1 MFLTTTLT
9 LSCLLAGTSQSASEA
24 PGFRLE
30 TTTGAPHLAESLS
43 TLRVAP
49 AVFQDSMDDSGEPD
63 AQMDLAEADR
73 SSSQNS
79 SDKDVVSSGDAAV
92 PVFGAEGS
100 MRWTIH
106 GGWGIDVKGSNQE
119 IQGGVGMQ
127 YFIVDG
133 FAFAPEVNL
142 WGFFQTGE
150 DAFGGSL
157 DLLFEWHFIRQ
168 TTWSL
173 YGDFG
178 IGLLGTTANVPYNG
192 SEFNFT
198 PQAGLGVTFD
208 IGDNNRWYAGV
219 RWHHIS
225 NASLYENNPGRDSIL
240 LYTGIN
246 FPF

>member
-1 MFLTTTLT
+1 MFLMTTLT
-9 LSCLLAGTSQSASEA
+9 LSSVLAASAQPVQETT
-24 PGFRLE
+24 GFRLG
-30 TTTGAPHLAESLS
+30 TSMDAPHLAASLS
-43 TLRVAP
+43 NLRIAP
-49 AVFQDSMDDSGEPD
+49 AVFQDALDNSGPGDDMPLSTPD
-63 AQMDLAEADR
+63 Q
-73 SSSQNS
+73 SS
-79 SDKDVVSSGDAAV
+79 SSGDTISDGNAVV

-106 GGWGIDVKGSNQE
+106 GGWGIDVHGSNQE

-142 WGFFQTGE
+142 WGFFQTGP

-157 DLLFEWHFIRQ
+157 DLMFEWHFIRQ

-208 IGDNNRWYAGV
+208 IGNNNRWYAGV

-225 NASLYENNPGRDSIL
+225 NASLYEDNPGRDSIL